1 MSTSASAAS
10 VQAVPVAPGRA
21 VPVAPG
27 RVEPV
32 APGQVEPVAGVRPG
46 LLVTVRTPA
55 TSANLGPGFDSLGLA
70 LALYDEVEV
79 EVTAATEVTEV
90 TEATEATEG
99 TGVAEGVTEVV
110 VEGEGAGAVPQD
122 ERHLVLR
129 AIRAGLAHA
138 GAGRPVLR
146 LRCRN
151 AIPHGRGLG
160 SSASAV
166 VAGLVAARGLL
177 TDPTPL
183 DDATLLRLATAFEG
197 HPDNAAAA
205 LLGGFTISWTESG
218 PGHLDGDPVRPPD
231 AGNLGVSDVGAG
243 DLPRARAVRVPV
255 HPDIR
260 VVACVPDHELSTS
273 LARRMLPAEVPH
285 ADAAFNAGRAAL
297 LVEALVRRPDLLPVA
312 TADRLH
318 QGQRASAMPD
328 SARLVRALRGA
339 GAAAVVSGAGP
350 TVLVLGEGERVR
362 QVVAQVL
369 GEGTGDGSPGWRVL
383 SLEIDTQGV
392 RLITQRADAG

>member
-1 MSTSASAAS
+1 
-10 VQAVPVAPGRA
+10 
-21 VPVAPG
+21 
-27 RVEPV
+27 VES
-32 APGQVEPVAGVRPG
+32 VAGVRPG

-79 EVTAATEVTEV
+79 EATA
-90 TEATEATEG
+90 ATEG
-99 TGVAEGVTEVV
+99 TGVAEGITEVV

-122 ERHLVLR
+122 GRHLVLR

-177 TDPTPL
+177 IDPTPL

-218 PGHLDGDPVRPPD
+218 PGHLDGDPVRLPV
-231 AGNLGVSDVGAG
+231 AGNLGASDVGAG
-243 DLPRARAVRVPV
+243 DPPRVRAVRVPV
-255 HPDIR
+255 HPDVR
-260 VVACVPDHELSTS
+260 VVACVPDRELSTS
-273 LARRMLPAEVPH
+273 VARLMLPAEVPH

-297 LVEALVRRPDLLPVA
+297 LVEALARRPDLLPMA

-328 SARLVRALRGA
+328 SARLVRALRGV

-362 QVVAQVL
+362 QVVAEVL
-369 GEGTGDGSPGWRVL
+369 GEGTGEGWPSWRAL
-383 SLEIDTQGV
+383 SLETDTQGV
-392 RLITQRADAG
+392 RLITQRTDVG